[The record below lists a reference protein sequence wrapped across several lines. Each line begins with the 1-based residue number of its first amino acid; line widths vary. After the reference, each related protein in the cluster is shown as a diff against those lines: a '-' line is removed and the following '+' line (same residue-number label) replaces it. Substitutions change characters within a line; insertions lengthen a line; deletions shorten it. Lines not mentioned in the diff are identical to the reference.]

1 MLHHHV
7 VHGRHELMKSMNPPL
22 AELKKN
28 PKYNRKLRIVLCG
41 ARGVPHSYGGA
52 ETFYREMAPRL
63 VARGHEVIVYNRRS
77 LFKERP
83 SHYQGVRLVY
93 VPSIETKNFGTI
105 TAMLYCV
112 FDVLFRKADIL
123 MCTNV
128 GSAAHLA
135 VPGLFGINV
144 VCNVD
149 GMEWKRGK
157 WGSLARNYI
166 HLMAK
171 TVGKICPRG
180 IITDAYEMHRIYLE
194 DFHTPSACIAYG
206 APIETSNNPDVV
218 RQFGLV
224 PGEYYLIASRM
235 IPENNADLII
245 EGFNRVKTNKVLA
258 IAGGDNHES
267 DFIRKVKSMAGPE
280 VRFLGHIENPD
291 YVKELHCNCYAYVHG
306 HTMGGTNPALVKS
319 LAYGNMVVVLN
330 TPFNSEVVE
339 DYGVL
344 FEKSAEDL
352 AAKLQYV
359 EDHPGVAAEYRRRA
373 PDRIREAYTWD
384 HITDQYEEF
393 YLLMAAGD
401 DPTRTHSTVVN
412 HLEAQ
417 ARTLAMTR

>member
-1 MLHHHV
+1 
-7 VHGRHELMKSMNPPL
+7 MNPPL

-28 PKYNRKLRIVLCG
+28 PKYKRKLRIVLCG

-63 VARGHEVIVYNRRS
+63 AARGHEVIVYNRRS

-83 SHYQGVRLVY
+83 SHYQGVRLIY
-93 VPSIETKNFGTI
+93 VPSVETKNLGTI

-135 VPGLFGINV
+135 VPQLFGVNV
-144 VCNVD
+144 ICNVD

-157 WGSLARNYI
+157 WGSLAKHYI
-166 HLMAK
+166 HFMAK

-180 IITDAYEMHRIYLE
+180 IVTDAYEMHRIYIE
-194 DFHTPSACIAYG
+194 DFKTPSACIAYG
-206 APIETSNNPDVV
+206 APIETSTDPDVV
-218 RQFGLV
+218 RQYGLV

-245 EGFNRVKTNKVLA
+245 EGFNRIRTDKSLA
-258 IAGGDNHES
+258 IAGGDNNVSE
-267 DFIRKVKSMAGPE
+267 FMQKVKAMAGPR
-280 VRFLGHIENPD
+280 VKFLGHIDNPEHI
-291 YVKELHCNCYAYVHG
+291 KELHCNCYAYVHG

-319 LAYGNMVVVLN
+319 LAYGNMVLALN
-330 TPFNSEVVE
+330 TPFNEEVVQN
-339 DYGVL
+339 YGIL
-344 FEKSAEDL
+344 FQKSVDDL
-352 AAKLQYV
+352 AEKLQYI
-359 EDHPGVAAEYRRRA
+359 EDHPAEAVAYRLRA
-373 PDRIREAYTWD
+373 PDRIREAYTWE

-393 YLLMAAGD
+393 FLQMAAGE
-401 DPTRTHSTVVN
+401 DPTRVHSTVVN
-412 HLEAQ
+412 HPVAL
-417 ARTLAMTR
+417 ARTTAFTRS